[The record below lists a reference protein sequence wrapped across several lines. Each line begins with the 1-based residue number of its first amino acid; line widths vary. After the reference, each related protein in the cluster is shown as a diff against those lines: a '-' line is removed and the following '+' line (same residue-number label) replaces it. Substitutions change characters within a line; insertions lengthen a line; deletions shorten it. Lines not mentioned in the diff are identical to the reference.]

1 MAWDMRAWHGRFEQ
15 LSIQTAETWA
25 PAIDIYETAAA
36 YVVTAEVPGVTRDQI
51 ELGLE
56 ASRLTLRGQRVEQP
70 VADGATHFHQI
81 ERSYGAFSRTF
92 EFADRID
99 VEQVVADLA
108 NGILTVTL
116 PKVPPPPSR
125 RIEIS

>member
-1 MAWDMRAWHGRFEQ
+1 MRAWHGRFEQ
-15 LSIQTAETWA
+15 LSIQTADTWA

-51 ELGLE
+51 ELGIE
-56 ASRLTLRGQRVEQP
+56 ASRLTLRGQRVEPP
-70 VADGATHFHQI
+70 VADGAAHFHQI

-99 VEQVVADLA
+99 VEQVLADLA

-116 PKVPPPPSR
+116 PKLPPAPTR